1 LTEIEGA
8 ETEEE
13 LPDVEKARAY
23 AEQALKEKTPEEPE
37 EPEDDEDEEIIDD
50 EEEEEEPADEETS
63 GGLKHQDGKQLDRAA
78 RRQAGRPIGT
88 WLANFFNE
96 LNMKTDTDAK
106 LAAETIKKFIEENKD
121 KFMFSEAFTA
131 KLLAECDKALSIKS
145 LQEGLNK
152 LLEERQVTCTW
163 CGQDYPI
170 DSCRNELDMG
180 WLCDRCE
187 QAMKSRGEKL
197 TFEEDLMSTADAV
210 KVNQDTHNALKGAAD
225 GLKNMVSAM
234 KG

>member
-1 LTEIEGA
+1 
-8 ETEEE
+8 
-13 LPDVEKARAY
+13 
-23 AEQALKEKTPEEPE
+23 
-37 EPEDDEDEEIIDD
+37 
-50 EEEEEEPADEETS
+50 
-63 GGLKHQDGKQLDRAA
+63 
-78 RRQAGRPIGT
+78 
-88 WLANFFNE
+88 
-96 LNMKTDTDAK
+96 
-106 LAAETIKKFIEENKD
+106 
-121 KFMFSEAFTA
+121 MFSEAFTA
-131 KLLAECDKALSIKS
+131 KLLAECDKALSIES

-197 TFEEDLMSTADAV
+197 TFEEDLMTDADAV
-210 KVNQDTHNALKGAAD
+210 ALNADTSKALKSAAA
-225 GLKNMVSAM
+225 GMKSMAAAM